1 MIPLIKGS
9 GIDIIE
15 IQRIRTLIEEK
26 GQVALERLFT
36 EREVEYCAS
45 KRDPYPSYAAR
56 FAAKEAFL
64 KALGTGLRGLK
75 WAEIE
80 ILPDESGKP
89 IMYLK
94 GSAALKLH
102 EIGAVKV
109 NLSISHCR
117 EYAVAQVILI

>member
-1 MIPLIKGS
+1 MIPLIKGT

-36 EREVEYCAS
+36 KREIEYCIS
-45 KRDPYPSYAAR
+45 KRDPYPSYAGR

-64 KALGTGLRGLK
+64 KALGTGLRELK

-94 GSAALKLH
+94 GSAALMLN
-102 EIGAVKV
+102 EIGAEKV

>member
-1 MIPLIKGS
+1 MIKGT

-26 GQVALERLFT
+26 GQIALARLFT
-36 EREVEYCAS
+36 EREIMYCTS
-45 KRDPYPSYAAR
+45 KRDPYPSYAGR

-64 KALGTGLRGLK
+64 KALGTGLRELK
-75 WAEIE
+75 WTEIE

-89 IMYLK
+89 TMHLT
-94 GSAALKLH
+94 GSAAVIFQR
-102 EIGAVKV
+102 IGASEV

-117 EYAVAQVILI
+117 EYAIAQVILI